1 MSFYELFDGLFRPRQ
16 PRETAATPSASAYL
30 MLARSTV
37 DGRPLSLG
45 IYSTTALAT
54 HGRYKYE
61 LVDRPY
67 ATTRA
72 VAYGAAEKR
81 LRTAMLL
88 DTEPWPEDMQ
98 PLVQELLN
106 PRKAADP
113 YRSPEPE
120 PPLFS
125 ARAAMRDAGLPWEPG
140 CGMSTADAIRTLA
153 AERDA
158 LRAEL
163 DALAEPE
170 LEDEREL
177 EDGQRVEPCITCGR
191 PRVTG

>member
-1 MSFYELFDGLFRPRQ
+1 MSFQELFRELFKPRPL
-16 PRETAATPSASAYL
+16 REPDTDPSASAYL

-81 LRTAMLL
+81 LRTALLL
-88 DTEPWPEDMQ
+88 DPDPWPEDIH

-106 PRKAADP
+106 PPKAENAYREPARHDTRRSYKPLDP
-113 YRSPEPE
+113 YAIDAAVELLLEAGFDSTHER
-120 PPLFS
+120 
-125 ARAAMRDAGLPWEPG
+125 ARVIER
-140 CGMSTADAIRTLA
+140 LA
-153 AERDA
+153 A
-158 LRAEL
+158 LK
-163 DALAEPE
+163 
-170 LEDEREL
+170 
-177 EDGQRVEPCITCGR
+177 
-191 PRVTG
+191 VTP